1 MGEKEDVTALLRAA
15 QAAVC
20 SLTHRSG
27 GALCQGRKEAPQ
39 GVGARR
45 KVTNGE
51 EALQTWLKLL
61 TRNVRWGW
69 WGVGGVL
76 EAPAVSFSGPSVPTR
91 MWFLDRAWVGRP

>member
-1 MGEKEDVTALLRAA
+1 MGEKEDVTALLRAP

-39 GVGARR
+39 GMGTRR

-51 EALQTWLKLL
+51 EALQTRLKLL
-61 TRNVRWGW
+61 TRNVLWGW
-69 WGVGGVL
+69 GWGGGVL
-76 EAPAVSFSGPSVPTR
+76 EALTMSFSGPSVPTR